1 MNVRAEGAGPP
12 AHEVVYRRLREMVL
26 FGELEPG
33 QAVTIQ
39 GLVDE
44 LQAGMTPVR
53 EALRR
58 LIAEGALAFRGNRRI
73 VVPVLDAAA
82 VDQLTVAR
90 VALEPQLARRAAQHC
105 GPAEVALLRATD
117 ARLDRAIA
125 RGDVRGYLEEN
136 HRFHAELNA
145 LAQAP
150 ILTELVD
157 GLWLRFGPSLR
168 VVCGQFGTRNLP
180 DRHKDLLEALAEAD
194 PDAAA
199 RAMEGDVVQGMTQ
212 IREGLI

>member
-1 MNVRAEGAGPP
+1 M
-12 AHEVVYRRLREMVL
+12 
-26 FGELEPG
+26 
-33 QAVTIQ
+33 
-39 GLVDE
+39 
-44 LQAGMTPVR
+44 
-53 EALRR
+53 
-58 LIAEGALAFRGNRRI
+58 
-73 VVPVLDAAA
+73 
-82 VDQLTVAR
+82 
-90 VALEPQLARRAAQHC
+90 
-105 GPAEVALLRATD
+105 
-117 ARLDRAIA
+117 
-125 RGDVRGYLEEN
+125 RGYLEEN